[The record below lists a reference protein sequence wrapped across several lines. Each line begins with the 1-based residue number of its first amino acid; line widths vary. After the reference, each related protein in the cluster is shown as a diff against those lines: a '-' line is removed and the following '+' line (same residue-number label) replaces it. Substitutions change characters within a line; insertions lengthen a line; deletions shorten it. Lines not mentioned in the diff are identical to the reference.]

1 MVKWDEIIR
10 QWRGLHTEE
19 LNDLYSPPNIIWVIK
34 SKRMKLAV
42 HVARMGDKRGAH
54 RILVGKPE
62 RTRQLGIPRSR
73 RDDNIKM
80 DL

>member
-1 MVKWDEIIR
+1 VVKWDEIIR

-62 RTRQLGIPRSR
+62 RTRQLGRPRSR